1 MIDADNLTFSYD
13 YAGAPSHAL
22 DSISLSVK
30 PGELVAILGHNGC
43 GKSTFAKHL
52 NALLPLQN
60 GTLTVAGMD
69 AADPANQCEL
79 RRKVGMVFQNPD
91 NQFVS
96 TIIEE
101 DVAFGLR
108 NYEVPE
114 ELIET
119 KVKEA
124 LHIVGMDGYEQR
136 APHSLSGGQKQRIAL
151 AGVLAMDPEI
161 LVFDEATSMLDP
173 VGSREVLAMIE
184 ELHQRGKTIV
194 MITHNIEEAL
204 DADRVVLMRDGKILA
219 NGTPREILTDM
230 DLLRQTKLKP
240 PMTVQLYYEL
250 KAHGIELDR
259 CPLSNAELTEVLLRL
274 YENSGTQTALFQTRP
289 SSQDGTTG
297 ETQPS
302 SRCIVT
308 DKAQSC
314 TEDDAADE
322 TQSSSWD
329 NITCE
334 GHDPVTTSQKKGGA
348 PA

>member
-1 MIDADNLTFSYD
+1 MIQAENLTFSYD

-22 DSISLSVK
+22 DSVSLSVK

-52 NALLPLQN
+52 NALLPLQD
-60 GTLTVAGMD
+60 GTLTVAGLD
-69 AADPANQCEL
+69 AADPESQYEL

-108 NYEVPE
+108 NYDTPE

-124 LHIVGMDGYEQR
+124 LHTVGMDGCEQR
-136 APHSLSGGQKQRIAL
+136 SPLSLSGGQKQRIAL

-173 VGSREVLAMIE
+173 IGSKEVLAMIE
-184 ELHQRGKTIV
+184 RLHQRGKTIV
-194 MITHNIEEAL
+194 MITHNVEETL
-204 DADRVVLMRDGKILA
+204 GADRVVLMRNGKILA
-219 NGTPREILTDM
+219 DGTPRQILSDM
-230 DLLRQTKLKP
+230 DLLKQTKLKP
-240 PMTVQLYYEL
+240 PMPVQLYYEL
-250 KAHGIELDR
+250 KAHGIELEN
-259 CPLSNAELTEVLLRL
+259 CPLSNAELTEALLRL
-274 YENSGTQTALFQTRP
+274 YKNSGTQTALCQTRP
-289 SSQDGTTG
+289 SSQDRTTD

-302 SRCIVT
+302 SQSIVT
-308 DKAQSC
+308 GETQSYAGDNP
-314 TEDDAADE
+314 TEP
-322 TQSSSWD
+322 TQSSSRD
-329 NITCE
+329 TGTCKE
-334 GHDPVTTSQKKGGA
+334 YDSVAESPQKGGA